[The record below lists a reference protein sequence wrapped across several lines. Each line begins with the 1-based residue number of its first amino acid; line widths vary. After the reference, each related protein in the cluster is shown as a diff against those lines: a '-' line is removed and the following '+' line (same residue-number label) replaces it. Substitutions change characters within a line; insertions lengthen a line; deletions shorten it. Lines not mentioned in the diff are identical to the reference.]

1 MNSERGELVS
11 PAARRYT
18 MVVLTVVYVFNF
30 VDRQILAIL
39 LPSIRDEFLVND
51 AVLGFLAGTA
61 FAIFYATLGVPIAL
75 LADRWNRRN
84 LIAIALTIWSGM
96 TALSGMAANIGQ
108 LALARVGVGIGEA
121 GCSPPAHSMISDLY
135 PPEQRS
141 TAMGFYTLGIS
152 TGIMLA
158 YLAGGWVVQNIG
170 WRAAFFI
177 VGVPGLLLAVI
188 VRFTLTEPRRGA
200 SESRHDSGAHPPILT
215 VFRFLLARRSFIHM
229 AVAAGLSAFTGYA
242 VISFFPS
249 FLVRSFD
256 MEIVTIGKWL
266 GWILGIAGG
275 LGFFGGGFLADHIGR
290 SRRRDALWLIAA
302 MMLVTAVLDV
312 AVFLAPS
319 ATWTLMIFIVPA
331 ATSNIYLAPVLAQ
344 TQSLVALRMRGV
356 ASALMLLILN
366 MIGLGL
372 GPLTVGYIS
381 DLLAPYFADESM
393 RYSLMIICAVL
404 LPWAAWHYYL
414 AGKTID
420 ADLARAAEQD

>member
-1 MNSERGELVS
+1 MVS
-11 PAARRYT
+11 AAARRYT

-135 PPEQRS
+135 PPDQRS

-177 VGVPGLLLAVI
+177 VGVPGLLLAVV

-200 SESRHDSGAHPPILT
+200 SESRHDSGAHPPILS
-215 VFRFLLARRSFIHM
+215 VFRFLLARRSFVHM

-249 FLVRSFD
+249 FLIRSFD
-256 MEIVTIGKWL
+256 MEIVAIGRWL
-266 GWILGIAGG
+266 GWILGISGG
-275 LGFFGGGFLADHIGR
+275 LGFFGGGFLADRIGR
-290 SRRRDALWLIAA
+290 SKRRDALWLIAA
-302 MMLVTAVLDV
+302 TMLVTAVLDV

-319 ATWTLMIFIVPA
+319 AAWTLMIFIVPA

-381 DLLAPYFADESM
+381 DLLAPHFADESM

-414 AGKTID
+414 AGQSID
-420 ADLARAAEQD
+420 ADLARAAEKD

>member
-1 MNSERGELVS
+1 LLSL
-11 PAARRYT
+11 AARRYT
-18 MVVLTVVYVFNF
+18 LVVLTVVYVFNF

-51 AVLGFLAGTA
+51 TVLGFLAGTA

-96 TALSGMAANIGQ
+96 TALSGMVANIWQ
-108 LALARVGVGIGEA
+108 LSLARVGVGIGEA

-177 VGVPGLLLAVI
+177 VGVPGLLLAVV
-188 VRFTLTEPRRGA
+188 VRFTLTEPTRGA
-200 SESRHDSGAHPPILT
+200 SESRHDSGVYPPVLT

-229 AVAAGLSAFTGYA
+229 AVAAGLSAFVGYA

-249 FLVRSFD
+249 FLDRSFD
-256 MEIVTIGKWL
+256 MDRATIGKWL
-266 GWILGIAGG
+266 GLILGIAGG
-275 LGFFGGGFLADHIGR
+275 VGFFGGGFLADHFGR
-290 SRRRDALWLIAA
+290 SKRRNALWLIAA
-302 MMLVTAVLDV
+302 MMLVTGAFDV

-319 ATWTLMIFIVPA
+319 AAWTLMIFIVPA

-344 TQSLVALRMRGV
+344 TQSLVGLRMRGV

-372 GPLTVGYIS
+372 GPLAVGYIS
-381 DLLAPYFADESM
+381 DLLAPRFADESM
-393 RYSLMIICAVL
+393 RYSLLIICAVL

-414 AGKTID
+414 AGKSID
-420 ADLARAAEQD
+420 ADLARAAEED

>member
-1 MNSERGELVS
+1 MNSVGPVLLS
-11 PAARRYT
+11 LAARRYT

-51 AVLGFLAGTA
+51 SVLGFLAGTA

-96 TALSGMAANIGQ
+96 TALSGMVANIWQ
-108 LALARVGVGIGEA
+108 LSLARVGVGIGEA

-177 VGVPGLLLAVI
+177 VGVPGLLLAVV
-188 VRFTLTEPRRGA
+188 VRFTLTEPTRGA
-200 SESRHDSGAHPPILT
+200 SESRHDSGVYPPVLT

-229 AVAAGLSAFTGYA
+229 AVAAGLSAFVGYA

-249 FLVRSFD
+249 FLDRSFG
-256 MEIVTIGKWL
+256 MEEAAIGKWL
-266 GWILGIAGG
+266 GLILGIAGG
-275 LGFFGGGFLADHIGR
+275 IGFFGGGFLADHIGR
-290 SRRRDALWLIAA
+290 SKRRDALWLIAA
-302 MMLVTAVLDV
+302 MMLVTGAFDV
-312 AVFLAPS
+312 VVFLAPS
-319 ATWTLMIFIVPA
+319 AAWTLMIFIVPA

-344 TQSLVALRMRGV
+344 TQSLVGLRMRGV

-372 GPLTVGYIS
+372 GPLAVGYVS
-381 DLLAPYFADESM
+381 DLLAPRFADESM
-393 RYSLMIICAVL
+393 RYSLLIICAVL

-414 AGKTID
+414 AGKSID
-420 ADLARAAEQD
+420 ADLARAAEKD

>member
-1 MNSERGELVS
+1 
-11 PAARRYT
+11 
-18 MVVLTVVYVFNF
+18 MVVLAIVYVFNF

-84 LIAIALTIWSGM
+84 LIAIAVTIWSGM
-96 TALSGMAANIGQ
+96 TALSGMAANIWQ
-108 LALARVGVGIGEA
+108 LSLARIGVGIGEA

-158 YLAGGWVVQNIG
+158 YLGGGWVVQNLG
-170 WRAAFFI
+170 WREAFFI
-177 VGVPGLLLAVI
+177 VGVPGLLLAVV

-200 SESRHDSGAHPPILT
+200 SENRQDSGAHPPVLT
-215 VFRFLLARRSFIHM
+215 VFRFLLARRSFVHM
-229 AVAAGLSAFTGYA
+229 AVAAGLSACTGYA

-275 LGFFGGGFLADHIGR
+275 IGFFGGGFLADHIGR
-290 SRRRDALWLIAA
+290 SKRRDALWLIAA
-302 MMLVTAVLDV
+302 MMLVTGAFDV

-319 ATWTLMIFIVPA
+319 AAWTLMIFIVPA

-344 TQSLVALRMRGV
+344 TQSLVGLRMRGV

-372 GPLTVGYIS
+372 GPLAVGYVS
-381 DLLAPYFADESM
+381 DLLAPRFADESM
-393 RYSLMIICAVL
+393 RYSLLIICAVL

-414 AGKTID
+414 AGKSID
-420 ADLARAAEQD
+420 ADLERAAEND

>member
-1 MNSERGELVS
+1 MNPNG
-11 PAARRYT
+11 PALPSLAVRRYT

-51 AVLGFLAGTA
+51 SVLGFLAGTA

-96 TALSGMAANIGQ
+96 TALSGMVVNIWQ
-108 LALARVGVGIGEA
+108 LSLARVGVGIGEA

-177 VGVPGLLLAVI
+177 VGVPGLLLAVV
-188 VRFTLTEPRRGA
+188 VRFTLTEPTRGA
-200 SESRHDSGAHPPILT
+200 SESRHDSGAHPPVLT

-256 MEIVTIGKWL
+256 MEIVAIGKWL

-275 LGFFGGGFLADHIGR
+275 IGFFGGGVLADHIGR
-290 SRRRDALWLIAA
+290 SKRRDALWLIAA
-302 MMLVTAVLDV
+302 MMLVTGAFDV

-319 ATWTLMIFIVPA
+319 AAWTLMIFIVPA

-344 TQSLVALRMRGV
+344 TQSLVGLRMRGV

-372 GPLTVGYIS
+372 GPLAVGYVS
-381 DLLAPYFADESM
+381 DLLAPRFADESM
-393 RYSLMIICAVL
+393 RYSLLIICAVL

-414 AGKTID
+414 AGKSID
-420 ADLARAAEQD
+420 ADLARAAEKD

>member
-1 MNSERGELVS
+1 
-11 PAARRYT
+11 

-135 PPEQRS
+135 PPDQRS

-177 VGVPGLLLAVI
+177 VGVPGLLLAVV
-188 VRFTLTEPRRGA
+188 VRFTLTEPKRGA
-200 SESRHDSGAHPPILT
+200 SESRHDSGAHPPILS
-215 VFRFLLARRSFIHM
+215 VIRFLLARRSFVHM

-256 MEIVTIGKWL
+256 MEIVAIGRWL
-266 GWILGIAGG
+266 GWILGISGG
-275 LGFFGGGFLADHIGR
+275 LGFFGGGFLADRIGR
-290 SRRRDALWLIAA
+290 SKRRDALWLIAA
-302 MMLVTAVLDV
+302 TMLVTAVLDV

-319 ATWTLMIFIVPA
+319 AAWTLMIFIVPA

-372 GPLTVGYIS
+372 GPLTVGYVS
-381 DLLAPYFADESM
+381 DLLAPHFADESM

-414 AGKTID
+414 AGQSID
-420 ADLARAAEQD
+420 ADLARAAEKD

>member
-1 MNSERGELVS
+1 MLSL
-11 PAARRYT
+11 AARRYT
-18 MVVLTVVYVFNF
+18 LVVLTVVYVFNF

-51 AVLGFLAGTA
+51 TVLGFLAGTA

-96 TALSGMAANIGQ
+96 TALSGMVANIWQ
-108 LALARVGVGIGEA
+108 LSLARVGVGIGEA

-177 VGVPGLLLAVI
+177 VGVPGLLLAVV
-188 VRFTLTEPRRGA
+188 VRFTLTEPTRGA
-200 SESRHDSGAHPPILT
+200 SESRHDSGVYPPVLT

-229 AVAAGLSAFTGYA
+229 AVAAGLSAFVGYA

-249 FLVRSFD
+249 FLDRSFD
-256 MEIVTIGKWL
+256 MDRATIGKWL
-266 GWILGIAGG
+266 GLILGIAGG
-275 LGFFGGGFLADHIGR
+275 VGFFGGGFLADHFGR
-290 SRRRDALWLIAA
+290 SKRRNALWLIAA
-302 MMLVTAVLDV
+302 MMLVTGAFDV

-319 ATWTLMIFIVPA
+319 AAWTLMIFIVPA

-344 TQSLVALRMRGV
+344 TQSLVGLRMRGV

-372 GPLTVGYIS
+372 GPLAVGFVS
-381 DLLAPYFADESM
+381 DLLAPQFADESM
-393 RYSLMIICAVL
+393 RYSLLIICAVL

-414 AGKTID
+414 AGKSID
-420 ADLARAAEQD
+420 ADLARAAEKD

>member
-1 MNSERGELVS
+1 MKPDGPALVS
-11 PAARRYT
+11 PAARRYA

-39 LPSIRDEFLVND
+39 LPSIQDEFLVND
-51 AVLGFLAGTA
+51 SILGFLAGTA
-61 FAIFYATLGVPIAL
+61 FAIFYATLGVPIAI

-96 TALSGMAANIGQ
+96 TALSGMAANIWQ
-108 LALARVGVGIGEA
+108 LSLARIGVGIGEA

-177 VGVPGLLLAVI
+177 VGVPGLLLAVV

-200 SESRHDSGAHPPILT
+200 SENRRDSGAHPPVLT
-215 VFRFLLARRSFIHM
+215 VFKFLLARRSFVHM
-229 AVAAGLSAFTGYA
+229 AVAAGLSAFAGYA
-242 VISFFPS
+242 VVIFFPT
-249 FLVRSFD
+249 FLKRSFD
-256 MEIVTIGKWL
+256 MDMVTIGIWL

-275 LGFFGGGFLADHIGR
+275 IGFFGGGFLADHFGR
-290 SRRRDALWLIAA
+290 SKRRDALWLIAA
-302 MMLVTAVLDV
+302 MMLVTAAFEV

-319 ATWTLMIFIVPA
+319 AAWTLMIFIVPA
-331 ATSNIYLAPVLAQ
+331 ATANIYLAPVLAQ
-344 TQSLVALRMRGV
+344 TQGLVALRMRGV

-372 GPLTVGYIS
+372 GPLAAGYVS
-381 DLLAPYFADESM
+381 DLLVPHFANESM
-393 RYSLMIICAVL
+393 RYSLLIICAVV

-414 AGKTID
+414 AGKSID
-420 ADLARAAEQD
+420 DDLARAAERD

>member
-1 MNSERGELVS
+1 MLSL
-11 PAARRYT
+11 AARRYT
-18 MVVLTVVYVFNF
+18 LVVLTVVYVFNF

-51 AVLGFLAGTA
+51 TVLGFLAGTA

-96 TALSGMAANIGQ
+96 TALSGMVANIWQ
-108 LALARVGVGIGEA
+108 LSLARVGVGIGEA

-177 VGVPGLLLAVI
+177 VGVPGLLLAVV
-188 VRFTLTEPRRGA
+188 VRFTLTEPTRGA
-200 SESRHDSGAHPPILT
+200 SESRHDSGVYPPVLT

-229 AVAAGLSAFTGYA
+229 AVAAGLSAFVGYA

-249 FLVRSFD
+249 FLDRSFD
-256 MEIVTIGKWL
+256 MDRATIGKWL
-266 GWILGIAGG
+266 GLILGIAGG
-275 LGFFGGGFLADHIGR
+275 VGFFGGGFLADHFGR
-290 SRRRDALWLIAA
+290 SKRRNALWLIAA
-302 MMLVTAVLDV
+302 MMLVTGAFDV

-319 ATWTLMIFIVPA
+319 AAWTLMIFIVPA

-344 TQSLVALRMRGV
+344 TQSLVGLRMRGV

-372 GPLTVGYIS
+372 GPLAVGYIS
-381 DLLAPYFADESM
+381 DLLAPRFADESM
-393 RYSLMIICAVL
+393 RYSLLIICAVL

-414 AGKTID
+414 AGKSID
-420 ADLARAAEQD
+420 ADLARAAEED

>member
-1 MNSERGELVS
+1 MLSLAV
-11 PAARRYT
+11 RRYT

-51 AVLGFLAGTA
+51 SVLGFLAGTA

-96 TALSGMAANIGQ
+96 TALSGMVVNIWQ
-108 LALARVGVGIGEA
+108 LSLARVGVGIGEA

-177 VGVPGLLLAVI
+177 VGVPGLLLAVV
-188 VRFTLTEPRRGA
+188 VRFTLTEPTRGA
-200 SESRHDSGAHPPILT
+200 SESRHDSGAHPPVLT

-256 MEIVTIGKWL
+256 MEIVAIGKWL

-275 LGFFGGGFLADHIGR
+275 IGFFGGGFLADHIGR
-290 SRRRDALWLIAA
+290 SKRRDALWLIAA
-302 MMLVTAVLDV
+302 MMLVTGAFDV

-319 ATWTLMIFIVPA
+319 AAWTLMIFIIPA

-344 TQSLVALRMRGV
+344 TQSLVGLRMRGV

-372 GPLTVGYIS
+372 GPLAVGYVS
-381 DLLAPYFADESM
+381 DLLAPRFADESM
-393 RYSLMIICAVL
+393 RYSLLIICAVL

-414 AGKTID
+414 AGKSID
-420 ADLARAAEQD
+420 ADLARAAEKD

>member
-1 MNSERGELVS
+1 MPSLAV
-11 PAARRYT
+11 RRYT

-51 AVLGFLAGTA
+51 SVLGFLAGTA

-96 TALSGMAANIGQ
+96 TALSGMVVNIWQ
-108 LALARVGVGIGEA
+108 LSLARVGVGIGEA

-177 VGVPGLLLAVI
+177 VGVPGLLLAVV
-188 VRFTLTEPRRGA
+188 VRFTLTEPTRGA
-200 SESRHDSGAHPPILT
+200 SESRHDSGAHPPVLT

-256 MEIVTIGKWL
+256 MEIVAIGKWL

-275 LGFFGGGFLADHIGR
+275 IGFFGGGVLADHIGR
-290 SRRRDALWLIAA
+290 SKRRDALWLIAA
-302 MMLVTAVLDV
+302 MMLVTGAFDV

-319 ATWTLMIFIVPA
+319 AAWTLMIFIVPA

-344 TQSLVALRMRGV
+344 TQSLVGLRMRGV

-372 GPLTVGYIS
+372 GPLAVGYVS
-381 DLLAPYFADESM
+381 DLLAPRFADESM
-393 RYSLMIICAVL
+393 RYSLLIICAVL

-414 AGKTID
+414 AGKSID
-420 ADLARAAEQD
+420 ADLARAAEKD

>member
-1 MNSERGELVS
+1 MS

>member
-1 MNSERGELVS
+1 MKPDGPALVS
-11 PAARRYT
+11 PAARRYA

-51 AVLGFLAGTA
+51 LILGFLAGTA

-96 TALSGMAANIGQ
+96 TALSGMAANIWQ
-108 LALARVGVGIGEA
+108 LTLARIGVGIGEA

-152 TGIMLA
+152 TGIALA
-158 YLAGGWVVQNIG
+158 YLGGGLVAQNIG

-188 VRFTLTEPRRGA
+188 VRFTLVEPARGA
-200 SESRHDSGAHPPILT
+200 SENRQDSGAHSSVAD
-215 VFRFLLARRSFIHM
+215 VFKFLLARRSFIHM
-229 AVAAGLSAFTGYA
+229 AVAAGLSAFVGYA
-242 VISFFPS
+242 VVSFFPS

-256 MEIVTIGKWL
+256 MEIAAIGKWL

-275 LGFFGGGFLADHIGR
+275 IGFFGGGLLADHFGR
-290 SRRRDALWLIAA
+290 SKRRNALWLIAA
-302 MMLVTAVLDV
+302 MMLVTAAFEV

-319 ATWTLMIFIVPA
+319 AAWTLIIFIVPA

-344 TQSLVALRMRGV
+344 TQSLVGLRMRGV
-356 ASALMLLILN
+356 ASALGLLIINL
-366 MIGLGL
+366 IGLGL
-372 GPLTVGYIS
+372 GPLAVGFVS
-381 DLLAPYFADESM
+381 DLLAPQFANESM
-393 RYSLMIICAVL
+393 RYSLLIICAVV

-420 ADLARAAEQD
+420 DDLARAAERD